1 MKRLIFLI
9 FCISSLTTG
18 VAAQVA
24 AIAHKSVP
32 IESITSSKLFE
43 YYSGETRLWDNGQ
56 PVVVFDLEPKNA
68 VKDAFYEFMGKST
81 SRMKS
86 IWMVNMLLGEGDPPE
101 SLKSEEEMLTKVAST
116 SGAIGF
122 VSQSTVT
129 EDVKVLAVIGMEK
142 GKSNFLD

>member
-1 MKRLIFLI
+1 
-9 FCISSLTTG
+9 
-18 VAAQVA
+18 
-24 AIAHKSVP
+24 
-32 IESITSSKLFE
+32 
-43 YYSGETRLWDNGQ
+43 
-56 PVVVFDLEPKNA
+56 
-68 VKDAFYEFMGKST
+68 
-81 SRMKS
+81 
-86 IWMVNMLLGEGDPPE
+86 MLLGEGDTPE